1 MKRSLK
7 IGLIEEEK
15 KRMKQ
20 ESRTTQ
26 IRPHENAQ
34 MKEKG
39 STNLTVIDATEKAT
53 TSSCMHTGR
62 DNNMYLSLA
71 KICT

>member
-1 MKRSLK
+1 MK

-15 KRMKQ
+15 KRTKQ

-39 STNLTVIDATEKAT
+39 STNLTVIDA
-53 TSSCMHTGR
+53 
-62 DNNMYLSLA
+62 A
-71 KICT
+71 KSNDKFLYTYRKR